1 VARRSNDFKEKVMKN
16 TTVSNSK
23 TISRRKAILALSAS
37 AAGAMLTSGA
47 NAQEAKAAAGAP
59 PVLNKTGVWPL
70 ADMPTTKSANGA
82 TVHHT
87 FIASLT
93 TGEIVD
99 VHQTTLAAGDMPHPE
114 KIHPETMI
122 VMLRDGELEF
132 LMEGKI
138 VRKMVPGDVAY
149 SVPGQLHGLRNVG
162 KTTAN
167 YFVIAIGHGNGKE

>member
-1 VARRSNDFKEKVMKN
+1 MNKQSVVESN
-16 TTVSNSK
+16 TK
-23 TISRRKAILALSAS
+23 TISRRKALLALSAT
-37 AAGAMLTSGA
+37 AAGAVLSQHVQ
-47 NAQEAKAAAGAP
+47 AQEPKAAADAP
-59 PVLNKTGVWPL
+59 PVLSKTGVWPV

-114 KIHPETMI
+114 KKHAETMI

-132 LMEGKI
+132 LMDGKV
-138 VRKMVPGDVAY
+138 VRKMVAGDVAY
-149 SVPGQLHGLRNVG
+149 SVPRQLHGLRNVG
-162 KTTAN
+162 TTTAN
-167 YFVIAIGHGNGKE
+167 YFVVAIGHGSGKEA